1 MFARGGKAM
10 KRAAVIL
17 LLASAS
23 MFFLGTCSSAGRR
36 EPEIDIGFIAPLT
49 GELRDLGA
57 SCLEGA
63 GLALQEIE
71 DSGGSV
77 FEGRRHR
84 INLVLKDSQNK
95 PELAVRAAQE
105 LINHNNV
112 AVIIGPPVSSL
123 AIPVARL
130 ACQAGVPMIT
140 QISTHPEVTRD
151 KECVFRTCFTDTFQ
165 GEVMARFARENLGA
179 GKAAVLFDIASP
191 YNRGITE
198 IFVHHFAEA
207 GGEVVAYESY
217 TTGQKDFR
225 RQLRRIAASR
235 PDVLFLPNYVNEV
248 RLQMDQLHE
257 LGIEVQVIGSD
268 TMSFRNAE
276 DIARIEGA
284 YFSTHFSAEIPD
296 QRVQEFSAAYR
307 SNYQREPTAAGAL
320 TYDALQLFFS
330 VARTQ
335 GSTAAEKILTGL
347 ENLQQYVGV
356 TGVMEFLG
364 SPDPRKSVVII
375 HVQDGAFRYFTRI
388 DP

>member
-1 MFARGGKAM
+1 M
-10 KRAAVIL
+10 KNHAVIL
-17 LLASAS
+17 LLLSAS
-23 MFFLGTCSSAGRR
+23 IVVLGTCSSAGQRS
-36 EPEIDIGFIAPLT
+36 PEIDIGFIAPLT
-49 GELRDLGA
+49 GELRDIGA

-71 DSGGSV
+71 ESGGSV
-77 FEGRRHR
+77 IDGRRYHV
-84 INLVLKDSQNK
+84 NLVLKDSQNR
-95 PELAVRAAQE
+95 PELAVQAAQE

-112 AVIIGPPVSSL
+112 AVIIGPPISSL

-140 QISTHPEVTRD
+140 QISTHPDVTKGND
-151 KECVFRTCFTDTFQ
+151 CVFRTCFTDTFQ
-165 GEVMARFARENLGA
+165 GEVMARFARENLRA
-179 GKAAVLFDIASP
+179 EKAAVLFDIASA

-217 TTGQKDFR
+217 TTGQEDFR
-225 RQLRRIAASR
+225 MQLRRIGASR
-235 PDVLFLPNYVNEV
+235 PDVLFLPNYVHEI

-284 YFSTHFSAEIPD
+284 YFSNHFSAEIPD
-296 QRVQEFSAAYR
+296 PRVQAFSAAYR
-307 SNYQREPTAAGAL
+307 SNFEREPTAAGAL
-320 TYDALQLFFS
+320 TFDALHLFFH
-330 VARTQ
+330 VARAQ
-335 GSTAAEKILTGL
+335 GSVAAEKIRTGL
-347 ENLQQYVGV
+347 ETLERYDGV
-356 TGVMEFLG
+356 TGVMEFHG
-364 SPDPRKSVVII
+364 SPDPRKSVVIV
-375 HVQDGAFRYFTRI
+375 HVQDGAFRFFARI